1 MYYSSQLALRNI
13 KLSIVIRKFDGERET
28 TYLSTSGIV
37 AGSGDFFSFSFAMM
51 AAVSGHRAAVNCSPE
66 IRGETF
72 LTAFD
77 GLLQELIVAAVLLA
91 ATPWLLSFGYKL
103 AALW

>member
-1 MYYSSQLALRNI
+1 MWR
-13 KLSIVIRKFDGERET
+13 KRKFGERKKRKEEKGT
-28 TYLSTSGIV
+28 TYLSTSGMV
-37 AGSGDFFSFSFAMM
+37 AGSGDFFSFSLAMM
-51 AAVSGHRAAVNCSPE
+51 AAVSGQRAAVNCSPE
-66 IRGETF
+66 IGETF